1 MKLTKL
7 TKAELI
13 RLVAAKD
20 LQIAHLVDRVAR
32 LEAPK
37 SSKRYMI
44 PQEVVHA
51 YYNAHPGL
59 KSVDREV
66 LRAWAAAN
74 NLLPV

>member
-1 MKLTKL
+1 MKTTKM
-7 TKAELI
+7 TKAELV

-20 LQIAHLVDRVAR
+20 QQIAR
-32 LEAPK
+32 LMDEISRLKAPK
-37 SSKRYMI
+37 SNKGFFI

-59 KSVDREV
+59 KSVDRNV

-74 NLLPV
+74 NLLPK